1 MSYLK
6 FDKSMLTNLEQSLT
20 REMLRTNKSGAYH
33 CTTIIGCNTRK
44 YHGLLVMPVK
54 NLDNDNHVL
63 LSSFDETVVQHG
75 TEFNLGIH
83 KYQGDNYYPKGHKYL
98 REFNCDIVPRGIYR
112 VGGVIL
118 SKEKVFISYENRILI
133 KYTLVDAH
141 SPTVLRFRPF
151 LAFRNVNSLCVEN
164 YQADTSYQGVSN
176 GISVCMYQGYPNL
189 YMQFNKEVNF
199 VSTPYWNKGIEY
211 AKELERGYYYKEDL
225 FVPGYFEVPIKKGES
240 IIFSAGVSEVDTA
253 NLSQIYYEEISKRT
267 ARNSF
272 FNCLKN
278 SAQQCFNR
286 KNPEELYL
294 LAGYPWFK
302 CLARDLFI
310 SLPGVSLAFDDLTG
324 FEKIMATLTPALRN
338 YMEGKPIGRDVYGL
352 EDPDVLLWMI
362 WAVQEYAKETG
373 NTHAWEMYGELLKDA
388 IEFILKQRHNNLFVH
403 ENGLVYLNGWDKAV
417 TWMNSTFEGRPIT
430 PRSGYVVE
438 VNALWYNALRFVAD
452 LALEFGEEHFS
463 ESLTEYADKVKENF
477 AEVFWNGYYLYDFV
491 SGDYKELSV
500 RPNMI
505 FAASLKYSPLENK
518 QKKAIVDIATKELL
532 TPKGLRSLSPK
543 SPNYHGTCDGS
554 QQDRDF
560 AAFQGAAWPWLIGPY
575 LEAYLSV
582 YKNSGYSFAER
593 TLIGFE
599 EEMHLNCIGTLS
611 EMYDANPPFKGRGGI
626 SFTKNVAEVLRV
638 LKVLKN
644 FYKD

>member
-6 FDKSMLTNLEQSLT
+6 FDKSMLTNLEQSLA

-133 KYTLVDAH
+133 KYTLLDAH

-164 YQADTSYQGVSN
+164 YQADTSYQIVEN
-176 GISVCMYQGYPNL
+176 GISMCMYQGYPNL

-199 VSTPYWNKGIEY
+199 ISVPSWNKGIEY

-240 IIFSAGVSEVDTA
+240 IIFSAGVSEVDT
-253 NLSQIYYEEISKRT
+253 NDLSQIYYEEISKRT

-278 SAQQCFNR
+278 SAQQFFNR
-286 KNPEELYL
+286 KNPEELFFQTRL
-294 LAGYPWFK
+294 NHQKPK
-302 CLARDLFI
+302 R
-310 SLPGVSLAFDDLTG
+310 LP
-324 FEKIMATLTPALRN
+324 
-338 YMEGKPIGRDVYGL
+338 
-352 EDPDVLLWMI
+352 
-362 WAVQEYAKETG
+362 
-373 NTHAWEMYGELLKDA
+373 
-388 IEFILKQRHNNLFVH
+388 
-403 ENGLVYLNGWDKAV
+403 
-417 TWMNSTFEGRPIT
+417 
-430 PRSGYVVE
+430 
-438 VNALWYNALRFVAD
+438 
-452 LALEFGEEHFS
+452 
-463 ESLTEYADKVKENF
+463 
-477 AEVFWNGYYLYDFV
+477 
-491 SGDYKELSV
+491 V
-500 RPNMI
+500 RI
-505 FAASLKYSPLENK
+505 
-518 QKKAIVDIATKELL
+518 
-532 TPKGLRSLSPK
+532 
-543 SPNYHGTCDGS
+543 
-554 QQDRDF
+554 
-560 AAFQGAAWPWLIGPY
+560 
-575 LEAYLSV
+575 
-582 YKNSGYSFAER
+582 
-593 TLIGFE
+593 
-599 EEMHLNCIGTLS
+599 
-611 EMYDANPPFKGRGGI
+611 
-626 SFTKNVAEVLRV
+626 
-638 LKVLKN
+638 
-644 FYKD
+644 

>member
-6 FDKSMLTNLEQSLT
+6 FDKSMLTNLEQSLA

-133 KYTLVDAH
+133 KYTLLDAH

-151 LAFRNVNSLCVEN
+151 LAFRNVKSLCVEN
-164 YQADTSYQGVSN
+164 YQADTSYQIVEN
-176 GISVCMYQGYPNL
+176 GISMCMYQGYPNL

-199 VSTPYWNKGIEY
+199 VSVPSWNKGIEY

-240 IIFSAGVSEVDTA
+240 IIFSAGVSEVDT
-253 NLSQIYYEEISKRT
+253 NDLSQIYYEEISKRT

-278 SAQQCFNR
+278 SAQQFFNR

-294 LAGYPWFK
+294 LAGYPWFR

-324 FEKIMATLTPALRN
+324 FEKIMATLTPAIRN
-338 YMEGKPIGRDVYGL
+338 YMEGKSIDRDVYGI

-373 NTHAWEMYGELLKDA
+373 NAHTWEMYGDLLKDS
-388 IEFILKQRHNNLFVH
+388 IEFILKQRHDKLFVH
-403 ENGLVYLNGWDKAV
+403 ENGLVYLNGWEKAV
-417 TWMNSTFEGRPIT
+417 TWMNSTYEGRPIT

-438 VNALWYNALRFVAD
+438 VNALWYNALRFVSD
-452 LALEFGEEHFS
+452 LSLEFGEEHFS
-463 ESLTEYADKVKENF
+463 EVLSGYADKIKENF
-477 AEVFWNGYYLYDFV
+477 SDVFWNGYYLYDFV

-575 LEAYLSV
+575 LEAYLNV

-599 EEMHLNCIGTLS
+599 EEMYLNCIGTLS

-638 LKVLKN
+638 LKLLKN
-644 FYKD
+644 YYKD

>member
-1 MSYLK
+1 
-6 FDKSMLTNLEQSLT
+6 MLTNLEQSLT

-141 SPTVLRFRPF
+141 SPTILRFRPF

-164 YQADTSYQGVSN
+164 YQADTSYQNVSN
-176 GISVCMYQGYPNL
+176 GISMCMYPGYPNL
-189 YMQFNKEVNF
+189 YMQFNKAVNF
-199 VSTPYWNKGIEY
+199 VSNPYWNKGIEY

-240 IIFSAGVSEVDTA
+240 VIFSAGVSEVETV
-253 NLSQIYYEEISKRT
+253 NLAQIYYEEISKRT

-278 SAQQCFNR
+278 SAQQFFSR

-324 FEKIMATLTPALRN
+324 FEKIMATLVPALSN
-338 YMEGKPIGRDVYGL
+338 YMQGKPIGRDICGL
-352 EDPDVLLWMI
+352 DDPDVLFWMI

-373 NTHAWEMYGELLKDA
+373 NAHAWEKYGELLKDA

-403 ENGLVYLNGWDKAV
+403 ENGLVYLNGWDSAV
-417 TWMNSTFEGRPIT
+417 TWMNSTYEGRPIT

-463 ESLTEYADKVKENF
+463 ESLTSYADKVKENF
-477 AEVFWNGYYLYDFV
+477 SEVFWNGYYLYDFV

-543 SPNYHGTCDGS
+543 SQNYHGTCDGS

-560 AAFQGAAWPWLIGPY
+560 AAFQGAVWPWLIGAY

-638 LKVLKN
+638 LKLLKN
-644 FYKD
+644 YYKD